1 MGVTVSAKE
10 VADIHAMNMNID
22 RIVLMTARVIEFV
35 VFIASVVFV
44 ARW

>member
-1 MGVTVSAKE
+1 MGVTTPAND
-10 VADIHAMNMNID
+10 VADIHAMNMNIE